1 VLVLKEFKQRIFLF
15 MNTLAKIWN
24 YKDLRWK
31 VLTVAGLL
39 VLTRVISHI
48 PLPGVNLEQLR
59 AFFDQ
64 NQIFGLL
71 NMFSG
76 GTMSSFSIAL
86 MGVGPYIT
94 ASIVFQLLTMI
105 VPKLEE
111 MQKEGESGRN
121 KINQWTRLLT
131 VPLAIVQG
139 YSMLFLLRSQGII
152 PTWTIYQLIVM
163 LVSITAGTLILMWIG
178 ELITE
183 KGIGNGLSLIISIGI
198 LSGLPQSFRNTAS
211 LLSVADTAKIIEII
225 IFVIITILII
235 GAIVLITEGQRNI
248 PVSYARKSR
257 GMSSYSSLNTFLPI
271 KVNTAGVI
279 PIIFAMSLMIIPGV
293 VAKFFVNAT
302 TPWIANAATV
312 TEGLFK
318 NNLFY
323 GALYFVLV
331 VAFTYFYTSVVFKP
345 EQIAENLQK
354 QGGFV
359 PGIRPGSE
367 TIHFLGSIITR
378 ITLTSALFLGL
389 IAVLPYIMQSVTKI
403 DTLVIGGT
411 GILIVVSVVIET
423 MKQLQAQLTM
433 HTYENY

>member
-1 VLVLKEFKQRIFLF
+1 
-15 MNTLAKIWN
+15 
-24 YKDLRWK
+24 
-31 VLTVAGLL
+31 
-39 VLTRVISHI
+39 
-48 PLPGVNLEQLR
+48 
-59 AFFDQ
+59 
-64 NQIFGLL
+64 
-71 NMFSG
+71 
-76 GTMSSFSIAL
+76 
-86 MGVGPYIT
+86 
-94 ASIVFQLLTMI
+94 
-105 VPKLEE
+105 
-111 MQKEGESGRN
+111 
-121 KINQWTRLLT
+121 
-131 VPLAIVQG
+131 
-139 YSMLFLLRSQGII
+139 
-152 PTWTIYQLIVM
+152 M

-178 ELITE
+178 EIITE

-198 LSGLPQSFRNTAS
+198 LAGLPKSIRNTAS
-211 LLSVADTAKIIEII
+211 LISVADTTKIIELI
-225 IFVIITILII
+225 IFIIVTILIVA
-235 GAIVLITEGQRNI
+235 AIVLITEGQRNI

-257 GMSSYSSLNTFLPI
+257 GMNSYSSLNTFLPI

-293 VAKFFVNAT
+293 VAKFFVSAS

-312 TEGLFK
+312 TENLFK

-323 GALYFVLV
+323 GALYFVMV

-367 TIHFLGSIITR
+367 TIHFLGNIIVR
-378 ITLTSALFLGL
+378 ITLTSSIFLGVV
-389 IAVLPYIMQSVTKI
+389 AVLPYIMQAVTKI

>member
-1 VLVLKEFKQRIFLF
+1 
-15 MNTLAKIWN
+15 MDTLAKIWQ
-24 YKDLRWK
+24 YRDLRNK
-31 VLTVAGLL
+31 VLVVAGLL
-39 VLTRVISHI
+39 ILTRVISHI

-59 AFFDQ
+59 AFFEN

-94 ASIVFQLLTMI
+94 SSIVFQLLTMI
-105 VPKLEE
+105 VPRLEE
-111 MQKEGESGRN
+111 IQKEGEAGRN

-152 PTWTIYQLIVM
+152 PTWTIYQLIIM
-163 LVSITAGTLILMWIG
+163 LISITAGTLVLMWIG
-178 ELITE
+178 EIITE

-198 LSGLPQSFRNTAS
+198 LAKLPSSIRNTAS
-211 LLSVADTAKIIEII
+211 LISVADTTKIIEML

-257 GMSSYSSLNTFLPI
+257 NASSYSSINSFLPI

-293 VAKFFVNAT
+293 VAKFFVSAT
-302 TPWIANAATV
+302 TPWVAHAASV
-312 TEGLFK
+312 TENLFK

-345 EQIAENLQK
+345 DQIAENLQK

-367 TIHFLGSIITR
+367 TIHFLGNIIVR
-378 ITLTSALFLGL
+378 ITLTSSIFLGL
-389 IAVLPYIMQSVTKI
+389 IAVLPYIMQAVTNVN
-403 DTLVIGGT
+403 TLVIGGT

-423 MKQLQAQLTM
+423 MNQLQAQLTM

>member
-1 VLVLKEFKQRIFLF
+1 
-15 MNTLAKIWN
+15 MDTLTKIWN
-24 YKDLRWK
+24 YKDLRNK
-31 VLTVAGLL
+31 VLTVLGLL

-59 AFFDQ
+59 AFFEQ

-94 ASIVFQLLTMI
+94 SSIVFQLLVMI
-105 VPKLEE
+105 VPRLEE
-111 MQKEGESGRN
+111 LQKEGESGRN

-152 PTWTIYQLIVM
+152 PTWTIYQLIIM
-163 LVSITAGTLILMWIG
+163 LISITAGTLVLMWIG
-178 ELITE
+178 EIITQ

-198 LSGLPQSFRNTAS
+198 LAGLPKSIRNTAS
-211 LLSVADTAKIIEII
+211 LISVADTTKIIEMV
-225 IFVIITILII
+225 IFALIGI
-235 GAIVLITEGQRNI
+235 AIVGVIVLITEGQRNI

-257 GMSSYSSLNTFLPI
+257 NASSYSSINSFLPI

-293 VAKFFVNAT
+293 VARFFVNAS
-302 TPWIANAATV
+302 TPWIASFATT
-312 TEGLFK
+312 TENLFK

-323 GALYFVLV
+323 GGLYFILV

-354 QGGFV
+354 QGGFI
-359 PGIRPGSE
+359 PGIRPGTE
-367 TIHFLGSIITR
+367 TTHFLGNIIVR
-378 ITLTSALFLGL
+378 ITLTSSVFLGL
-389 IAVLPYIMQSVTKI
+389 IAVLPYIMQAVTKI

-423 MKQLQAQLTM
+423 MNQMQAQLSM

>member
-1 VLVLKEFKQRIFLF
+1 
-15 MNTLAKIWN
+15 MDTLTKIWN
-24 YKDLRWK
+24 YKDLRNK
-31 VLTVAGLL
+31 VLTVLGLL

-59 AFFDQ
+59 AFFEQ

-94 ASIVFQLLTMI
+94 SSIVFQLLVMI
-105 VPKLEE
+105 VPRLEE
-111 MQKEGESGRN
+111 LQKEGESGRN

-152 PTWTIYQLIVM
+152 PTWTIYQLIIM
-163 LVSITAGTLILMWIG
+163 LISITAGTLVFMWIG
-178 ELITE
+178 EIITQ

-198 LSGLPQSFRNTAS
+198 LAGLPKSIRNTAS
-211 LLSVADTAKIIEII
+211 LISVADTTKIIEMV
-225 IFVIITILII
+225 IFALIGI
-235 GAIVLITEGQRNI
+235 AIVGVIVLITEGQRNI

-257 GMSSYSSLNTFLPI
+257 NASSYSSINSFLPI

-293 VAKFFVNAT
+293 VARFFVNAS
-302 TPWIANAATV
+302 TPWIASFATT
-312 TEGLFK
+312 TENLFK

-323 GALYFVLV
+323 GGLYFILV

-354 QGGFV
+354 QGGFI
-359 PGIRPGSE
+359 PGIRPGTE
-367 TIHFLGSIITR
+367 TTHFLGNIIVR
-378 ITLTSALFLGL
+378 ITLTSSVFLGL
-389 IAVLPYIMQSVTKI
+389 IAVLPYIMQAVTKI

-423 MKQLQAQLTM
+423 MNQMQAQLSM